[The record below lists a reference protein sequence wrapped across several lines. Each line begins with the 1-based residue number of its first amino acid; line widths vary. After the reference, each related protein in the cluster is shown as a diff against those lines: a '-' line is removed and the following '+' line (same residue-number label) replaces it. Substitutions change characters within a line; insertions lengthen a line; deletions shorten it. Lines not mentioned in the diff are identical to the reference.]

1 MLKEVKVRCF
11 ERQPFVRVIGGIVGC
26 VWVEMQ
32 KWSYAIGEYDDEK
45 TRIRFPSVAPW

>member
-26 VWVEMQ
+26 VWVAENAENGATLSVNTMTRKQ
-32 KWSYAIGEYDDEK
+32 EYD
-45 TRIRFPSVAPW
+45 FLA